1 MMGVIVLFI
10 YLLNYSFIYFM
21 SMIQDYENLLGVKV
35 DIKTILLA
43 EIKLDNVFLEY
54 TETFTLP

>member
-1 MMGVIVLFI
+1 
-10 YLLNYSFIYFM
+10 
-21 SMIQDYENLLGVKV
+21 MIQDYENLLGVKV

>member
-21 SMIQDYENLLGVKV
+21 SMIHDYENLVGVKV
-35 DIKTILLA
+35 VIKIILLA
-43 EIKLDNVFLEY
+43 EIKPDYVFLEY